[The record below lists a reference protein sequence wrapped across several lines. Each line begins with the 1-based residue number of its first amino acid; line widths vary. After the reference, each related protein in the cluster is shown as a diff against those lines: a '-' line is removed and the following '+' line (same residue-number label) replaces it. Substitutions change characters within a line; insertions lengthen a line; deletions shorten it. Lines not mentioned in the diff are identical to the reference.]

1 MSQKSTA
8 VPEVLKVGTNEMEL
22 VVFSIHN
29 MLPDGKVEKLFYGVN
44 VAKVREIIQK
54 CNLTRLPD
62 MPDYADSLADVRGEI
77 VPIVDLGKWLK
88 VIPPAEIEGKQKI
101 IILDMLDTTVGIIVH
116 EVQRIRRIGW
126 DGIKPPPSFLQAKHA
141 GKVTGVAKLE
151 GNGDAMLLILD
162 LENIIMEMGGM
173 VPRHQVATEEIE
185 SVERKRFSGTILIVD
200 DSAVARKILRDTLE
214 SAGLHVIEA
223 MDGSQALTILK
234 DFVDRIG
241 KEPITK
247 FVQCV
252 VCDIEMPEMDGLT
265 FTRNAKSDPK
275 LSDLPIII
283 NTSLSGEENRQKAV
297 TVGADGYMVKF
308 DVTNLLS
315 EISRL
320 IP

>member
-8 VPEVLKVGTNEMEL
+8 VPEVLKVGTNEMEF

-44 VAKVREIIQK
+44 VTKVREIIQK

-116 EVQRIRRIGW
+116 EVQRIRRISW

-283 NTSLSGEENRQKAV
+283 NTSLSGEETGR
-297 TVGADGYMVKF
+297 
-308 DVTNLLS
+308 
-315 EISRL
+315 R
-320 IP
+320 P